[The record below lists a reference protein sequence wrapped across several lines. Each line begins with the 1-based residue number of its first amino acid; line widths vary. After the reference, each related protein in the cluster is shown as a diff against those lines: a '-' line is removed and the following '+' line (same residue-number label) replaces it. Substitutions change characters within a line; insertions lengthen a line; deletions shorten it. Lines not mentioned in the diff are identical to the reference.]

1 MILVTGAAGKT
12 GRAVIQALQ
21 PAGEPVRAF
30 VRHDSQGDNLRLL
43 GAKDVIIGDLR
54 NPDDLLR
61 AFTGVRAVYH
71 ICSNMNPDEVS
82 IGRNTIEAAQKTGLQ
97 QFVYHS
103 VLHPQVQAMTH
114 HWNKLQVE
122 ALLFESGLAYTIMQ
136 PAAYMQN
143 VLGYWTRMTD
153 EGIYAVP
160 YSNQSRFSLVDLA
173 DVAEA
178 AARVLREP
186 GKHDF
191 AIYELCGW
199 QILSNSDIARLVGDL
214 IGREVSAVALDRAD
228 WEIKVRAEGMNEFSI
243 KTLLNM
249 FEYYDRHGFV
259 GNGNVLTWLLGRL
272 STCFE
277 EFLIRSMHHNPSN

>member
-43 GAKDVIIGDLR
+43 GAKDVIVGDLR

-199 QILSNSDIARLVGDL
+199 QILSNSDIARLVGDA

>member
-30 VRHDSQGDNLRLL
+30 VRHDSQGDDLRLL
-43 GAKDVIIGDLR
+43 GAKDVIVGDLR

-114 HWNKLQVE
+114 HWYKLQVE

-143 VLGYWTRMTD
+143 VRGYWTRMTD

-277 EFLIRSMHHNPSN
+277 EFLIRSMHHNSSN